1 MKKSDLRRIIKEEIT
16 TVIKE
21 QEASDAVAAIEHI
34 KTAVKEL
41 SGSTIAQEDMVL
53 QKLLAKYTG
62 LLGKITSYI
71 NKKYNVTPEDKEEVS
86 QETEP
91 EAKPKPQPKEKG
103 PEAPVSGAPDYSK
116 TV

>member
-1 MKKSDLRRIIKEEIT
+1 MKKSELRRIIKEEIT

-41 SGSTIAQEDMVL
+41 SGSNIAQEDMVL

-71 NKKYNVTPEDKEEVS
+71 NKKYNVTPEEAPEES
-86 QETEP
+86 P

>member
-1 MKKSDLRRIIKEEIT
+1 MKKSELRRIIKEEIT

-91 EAKPKPQPKEKG
+91 EQQPKEKG